1 MCFRRGKWVDILRQ
15 GPYSERNSIF
25 DGLETMK
32 LSTRSRYGTRI
43 VLELARHFGE
53 EPLQVSEIAR
63 VQQIPVKYLEQLIR
77 TLKQADLIRSVRG
90 SKGGHQL
97 NRKPSEITIGY
108 IVRLFEGQT
117 DLVACVSVPENCN
130 MAEDCRVRQVWREAT
145 EAMYEK
151 LDGITIADLLC
162 DPPQV

>member
-1 MCFRRGKWVDILRQ
+1 
-15 GPYSERNSIF
+15 
-25 DGLETMK
+25 MK

-43 VLELARHFGE
+43 VLELARHYGGK
-53 EPLQVSEIAR
+53 PTQVSEIAR

-77 TLKQADLIRSVRG
+77 TLKQADLITSVRG

-97 NRKPSEITIGY
+97 NEKPERITVGQ

-117 DLVACVSVPENCN
+117 DLVECVSVPEKCTR
-130 MAEDCRVRQVWREAT
+130 AEDCRVREVWKEAT

-151 LDGITIADLLC
+151 LDAITIEDLIC
-162 DPPQV
+162 ETPAPE

>member
-1 MCFRRGKWVDILRQ
+1 
-15 GPYSERNSIF
+15 
-25 DGLETMK
+25 MK

-53 EPLQVSEIAR
+53 SPTQVSEIAK

-77 TLKQADLIRSVRG
+77 TLKQADLITSVRG

-97 NRKPSEITIGY
+97 NKQPDKITVGQ

-117 DLVACVSVPENCN
+117 DLVECVSLPEKCQR
-130 MAEDCRVRQVWREAT
+130 AEDCRVRSVWIDAT

-162 DPPQV
+162 EPPPGR

>member
-1 MCFRRGKWVDILRQ
+1 
-15 GPYSERNSIF
+15 
-25 DGLETMK
+25 MK

-43 VLELARHFGE
+43 VLELARRYGGS
-53 EPLQVSEIAR
+53 PTQVSEIAR

-77 TLKQADLIRSVRG
+77 TLKKADLITSVRG

-97 NRKPSEITIGY
+97 KEKPDKITVGQ

-117 DLVACVSVPENCN
+117 DLVECVSLPEKCTR
-130 MAEDCRVRQVWREAT
+130 ADDCRVRNVWIDAT

-151 LDGITIADLLC
+151 LDAITIEDLIC
-162 DPPQV
+162 EPPSVA